1 MMLLSCQWH
10 WEQDKA
16 IGSLL
21 PVMVHHI
28 LFVVAPIFLSL
39 FFINKLRMAQMTN
52 PDECCTLASATSDQ
66 SNS

>member
-1 MMLLSCQWH
+1 
-10 WEQDKA
+10 
-16 IGSLL
+16 
-21 PVMVHHI
+21 MVHHI

-66 SNS
+66 FHSKFLRPF